1 MAEERVFIQAGEMK
15 IEGRLDNAPRE
26 KAAIVTHPHPLSGGD
41 MNNNVVEAMVQAYGE
56 KGYTTLRFN
65 FRGVGQSGGS
75 FDEGIGEQEDVK
87 AVLAYLSELGKSCID
102 LAGYSFG
109 AWVNALGLKV
119 FEDVKRVIM
128 VSPPV
133 NFIDFSFLDYNAKIQ
148 LVIAGSKDDIAP
160 PGMIESML
168 PEWNPEVQY
177 KIIQGADHF
186 YWGKSDEIK
195 KIIQDFL
202 DGKEIS

>member
-1 MAEERVFIQAGEMK
+1 MPEERIFIQAGEVR
-15 IEGRLDNAPRE
+15 IEGLLDNAPGE
-26 KAAIVTHPHPLSGGD
+26 KAVIVTHPHPLYGGE
-41 MNNNVVEAMVQAYGE
+41 MNNNVVEAVLQAYRE

-75 FDEGIGEQEDVK
+75 FDEGIGEQEDVR
-87 AVLAYLSELGKSCID
+87 AALSHLSELGKSSID

-109 AWVNALGLKV
+109 AWVNALGLKG
-119 FEDVKRVIM
+119 FDDAKRVIM

-148 LVIAGSKDDIAP
+148 LVIAGSKDDIGP
-160 PGMIESML
+160 PGMIEPML
-168 PEWNPEVQY
+168 ATWNPEVGY

-186 YWGKSDEIK
+186 YWGKTDEIK
-195 KIIQDFL
+195 KIVRAFL
-202 DGKEIS
+202 DSEEI

>member
-1 MAEERVFIQAGEMK
+1 MAEERIFIQGGEMK
-15 IEGRLDNAPRE
+15 IEGRLDNAPGE
-26 KAAIVTHPHPLSGGD
+26 KAAIVTHPHPLYGGD
-41 MNNNVVEAMVQAYGE
+41 MNNKVVEAVVQAYRE
-56 KGYTTLRFN
+56 KGYTTFRFN

-75 FDEGIGEQEDVK
+75 FDEGKGEQRDVK
-87 AVLAYLSELGKSCID
+87 AALAHLSELGKSSID

-109 AWVNALGLKV
+109 AWVNALGLEG
-119 FEDVKRVIM
+119 FDDVKRVIM

-160 PGMIESML
+160 PGTIEPML
-168 PEWNPEVQY
+168 ATWNPEVQY

-186 YWGKSDEIK
+186 YWGKTDEIK
-195 KIIQDFL
+195 KVIQGFL
-202 DGKEIS
+202 DGKEIL